1 MFNKKP
7 RNNMRRKRHLR
18 IRKSL
23 VGTAL
28 RPRLSVFRSNANMS
42 AQLIDDVNG
51 VTIASASTLED
62 ICEDAI
68 AGNIKG
74 AEVVGKV
81 LAERAL
87 EKNIKNVVFD
97 RSGYLYHGR
106 VKALADAARSA
117 GLEF

>member
-1 MFNKKP
+1 MINKQSK
-7 RNNMRRKRHLR
+7 NVMRQKRHLR
-18 IRKSL
+18 IRKNL
-23 VGTAL
+23 QGTAI
-28 RPRLSVFRSNANMS
+28 RPRLSVYRSNTNMY

-51 VTIASASTLED
+51 VTLVSASSLED
-62 ICEDAI
+62 KSGN

-74 AEVVGKV
+74 AATVGKI

-87 EKNIKNVVFD
+87 EKNIKQVVFD

-106 VKALADAARSA
+106 VKALADAARDA